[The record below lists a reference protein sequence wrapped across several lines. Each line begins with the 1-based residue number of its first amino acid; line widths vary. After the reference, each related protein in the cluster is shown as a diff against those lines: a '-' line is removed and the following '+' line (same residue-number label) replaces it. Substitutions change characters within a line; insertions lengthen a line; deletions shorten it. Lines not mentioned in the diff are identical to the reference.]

1 MSTSG
6 RSDAAHDSL
15 ESFNGATMTLVVNP
29 SAGHGK
35 AKKLLPGVVTTILTQ
50 LPGVNLRVFQTSSY
64 AEARLRCITA
74 VENARPVIE
83 GHRPDSLL
91 VMGGDG
97 MMHLGLNACAETDV
111 PLGLIPAGSGNDFVR
126 GVGVPAATAA
136 AVQVIVDG
144 HVDRIDLME
153 ALGDLAGGA
162 KRRFIGSILSTGFD
176 ARVND
181 RVNKMTWTLG
191 QLSYTWA
198 ALAELGIFEPVR
210 YRLTIDGVERDQTAM
225 FICVGNA
232 GYFGGGMKGLPQADV
247 RDGILDLMIVHPVSR
262 LTLLRLLPLMFSGK
276 YAKDPAIEQLRARHV
291 IVNGDGLVPMADGER
306 VGTAPISLRAV
317 PGALPLYLPRR

>member
-1 MSTSG
+1 MSL
-6 RSDAAHDSL
+6 DSY
-15 ESFNGATMTLVVNP
+15 NGATLTLVVNP
-29 SAGHGK
+29 TAGHGK
-35 AKKLLPGVVTTILTQ
+35 AKKLLPGVVTAILTQ

-74 VENARPVIE
+74 VENARPVVE

-97 MMHLGLNACAETDV
+97 MMHLGLNACAETEV

-126 GVGVPAATAA
+126 GVGIPAATVA

-144 HVDRIDLME
+144 HLDRIDLME
-153 ALGDLAGGA
+153 ARGELAGGA
-162 KRRFIGSILSTGFD
+162 QRRFIGSILSTGFD
-176 ARVND
+176 GRVND
-181 RVNKMTWTLG
+181 RVNRMTWTLG

-198 ALAELGIFEPVR
+198 ALAEMSVFEPVP
-210 YRLTIDGVERDQTAM
+210 YRLTIDGVQRDQTAM

-232 GYFGGGMKGLPQADV
+232 GYFGGGMQGLPRADI
-247 RDGILDLMIVHPVSR
+247 RDGMLDIMIVNPVSR

-276 YAKDPAIEQLRARHV
+276 YTSDPAIEQLRAAQV
-291 IVNGDGLVPMADGER
+291 IVDGDGLVPMADGEH
-306 VGTAPISLRAV
+306 VGKAPIALRAV
-317 PGALPLYLPRR
+317 PGALRLYLPRR